1 MIRQTLTIARNTFTE
16 SIRQPIFTV
25 LTLVAAVALVLNV
38 SLAAYSMETGEGD
51 KKLLVDM
58 GLMNVFITGVLLAA
72 FSATG
77 VLSAEIEK
85 RTVLTVVSKP
95 VARPTFVVGKYLGVA
110 AAILL
115 AYWTLSLV
123 FLATY
128 RHGVMSAASDR
139 FDTPVIALFVGGA
152 VVALLVATGANY
164 LYNRV
169 FTSAFIKALAVC
181 ETFAFL
187 GMLLIGKGWTL
198 QGPLTEFL
206 EHGGELTEVA
216 VGLVLIFEAV
226 LILTA
231 VAIAVSTRL
240 GQIVTLLICFGVFGL
255 GLVSNSLS
263 GWVNKQLA
271 LPAELGVFTS
281 FNAILTADAGLLE
294 KLSYLAAKGLYLVI
308 PNLQFLWPADAIT
321 QGHSLI
327 HDNAGNFTLAVLA
340 LVTAYAGLYVI
351 VVLALA
357 VALFQRREV
366 G

>member
-95 VARPTFVVGKYLGVA
+95 VGRPTFVIGKYLGVA

-123 FLATY
+123 FMATY
-128 RHGVMSAASDR
+128 RHGVMSTASDR
-139 FDTPVIALFVGGA
+139 FDMPVIVLFVGGA
-152 VVALLVATGANY
+152 LVALVVAAGANY

-169 FTSAFIKALAVC
+169 FTSAFIKALAVA
-181 ETFAFL
+181 ETVAFL
-187 GMLLIGKGWTL
+187 GILVIGKGWTL
-198 QGPLTEFL
+198 QGPLTEFAD
-206 EHGGELTEVA
+206 HGGELTEVA

-231 VAIAVSTRL
+231 VAIAVSTRT
-240 GQIVTLLICFGVFGL
+240 GQIVTLLICFGVFAL
-255 GLVSNSLS
+255 GLISNSLS
-263 GWVNKQLA
+263 GWVNEKLA
-271 LPAELGVFTS
+271 LPTELGVFTS
-281 FNAILTADAGLLE
+281 VAAILGANATLLE
-294 KLSYLAAKGLYLVI
+294 KGTYLLAKAVYLVT

-321 QGHSLI
+321 QGHSLV
-327 HDNAGNFTLAVLA
+327 HDADGNFSLTVIA
-340 LVTAYAGLYVI
+340 LVSSYAGLYVV
-351 VVLALA
+351 VVLGLA